1 MSTELNSST
10 KVEVSTSDGN
20 IANAVLGV
28 VLSSDLD
35 KVCEISDITTKGF
48 YVYKGLPKEKDGKKL
63 LYIGTTIQIPAD
75 RFRWHKS
82 NGKDFRFEIIKI
94 CKDEKEMLDTEFALI
109 QKYNPRYNKITKR
122 KQNFNKRLSDEEK
135 YGRVGNKEWCQC
147 CLTRRVNKGY
157 KFCYYCV

>member
-1 MSTELNSST
+1 MIVEST
-10 KVEVSTSDGN
+10 KDGINSETPN

-75 RFRWHKS
+75 RFRWHKA

-94 CKDEKEMLDTEFALI
+94 CKDENEMLDTEFALI
-109 QKYNPRYNKITKR
+109 KKYNPRYNKITKR
-122 KQNFNKRLSDEEK
+122 KQNFNKKLSDEEK
-135 YGRVGNKEWCQC
+135 YGRVDNKEWCQC

-157 KFCYYCV
+157 EFCYYCG